1 MSFFGFESSVPQ
13 HQHSHSRPQH
23 QGDGKVYDFQET
35 YEGLGDYEEDDVLN
49 SETFGVGEVGKNF
62 DFASSTGGQR
72 HAQRHAQPHAPVSA
86 SHTRPNVS
94 FARAAANDDEFMKD
108 LWGDNTP
115 EPKSGPGNAASAN
128 QQPQSQSQ
136 SQSSGAGAAKAS
148 ASADDRK
155 VLSLQEIEAQLT
167 AIDPSQPR
175 GQGPA
180 PNQFYPGIPGNYGGY
195 MMPQGYLPPS
205 GQFGMPYPG
214 QFMPM
219 QPPFPPQMAQ
229 QGMPAAIPGMPGM
242 PLQPGMSQQH
252 PIGPQQHSGFP
263 AGAVPQPQ
271 GQGQLNHPPG
281 EHPAVPPVDAA
292 QAKSPVD
299 GAAVKPGAKS
309 DMSQFPVLGAKAQN
323 AGIPSEAYVAQQPH
337 ARHPGHAPPV
347 GHAPS
352 GGHHHFVGSVASPVQ
367 DLSPEEQHRLARRQ
381 EKVSKIMKY
390 SGVMNPKDK
399 DFVTRFQLSQIVTED
414 PYNEDFYAQVYKV
427 IHPKSAPNA
436 LGGAP
441 VSQQPNSI
449 AQAYLDQSGHRLG
462 GRFKRADVALQRMQ
476 QQVQKAVSVAKE
488 RQKSTHSAREGV
500 LGKISVGSGK
510 KPRQQLVILSKA
522 AQKAKDNE
530 EQDDDDVK
538 PPYQNKNRSPSIAAP
553 SKPIKK
559 YSKKDIMGILEE
571 IINNLMS
578 AESESR
584 ASPDVDTTKLWE
596 SMHVLD
602 QASSSGDD
610 ESFVNPFIQ
619 CLNYAKA
626 LKVLPRLFKFL
637 SRDQIL
643 TVITLVMSNL
653 ENLKVIKDGSYTT
666 YDSKTIPEEISKLV
680 DTYTLTFC
688 KVLMNA
694 VQDFKFKEILSLLSI
709 LAQHNVVSFV
719 STTKIGLSI
728 LTTLLSRAEL
738 MRGEGSISATDLS
751 EWTSCYDELFT
762 ALESRI
768 AAIFPPTHGDTE
780 DDYVWQ
786 FLATLSLG
794 GKLSH
799 QRIIV
804 EEVKDEIFGVMSRA
818 KAIDNSDL
826 ANLYK
831 KQSMMN
837 NLNMYLVVMGLV
849 ADENEIQELKN

>member
-1 MSFFGFESSVPQ
+1 MSFFGFDTSGPQ
-13 HQHSHSRPQH
+13 NQA
-23 QGDGKVYDFQET
+23 GADAKVYDFQET
-35 YEGLGDYEEDDVLN
+35 YEGLGDYEQDDMKN
-49 SETFGVGEVGKNF
+49 SETFGVSEVGKNF
-62 DFASSTGGQR
+62 DFSRSTGGQG
-72 HAQRHAQPHAPVSA
+72 HVSA
-86 SHTRPNVS
+86 AKTRPNVS
-94 FARAAANDDEFMKD
+94 FARAAAANDDEFMKD

-115 EPKSGPGNAASAN
+115 EPAAQNA
-128 QQPQSQSQ
+128 
-136 SQSSGAGAAKAS
+136 AGAAQS
-148 ASADDRK
+148 APKEVQPVAAPSDERK

-167 AIDPSQPR
+167 AIDPSQAH
-175 GQGPA
+175 A
-180 PNQFYPGIPGNYGGY
+180 PMPPQQQFYPGMPGGYGGY
-195 MMPQGYLPPS
+195 MMPQGYMPPA
-205 GQFGMPYPG
+205 GQYGMPYPG

-219 QPPFPPQMAQ
+219 QVPFPPQMGQ
-229 QGMPAAIPGMPGM
+229 QGMPGM
-242 PLQPGMSQQH
+242 PGIPGVPGMPMQ
-252 PIGPQQHSGFP
+252 PPVPPQQKNAAAVPSAPFP
-263 AGAVPQPQ
+263 AAPASAQPDLAAHPNVPQDKS
-271 GQGQLNHPPG
+271 
-281 EHPAVPPVDAA
+281 EATKPVAR
-292 QAKSPVD
+292 
-299 GAAVKPGAKS
+299 S
-309 DMSQFPVLGAKAQN
+309 DMSQFPVLGSKVQN
-323 AGIPSEAYVAQQPH
+323 QHRDAFVQPQ
-337 ARHPGHAPPV
+337 R
-347 GHAPS
+347 
-352 GGHHHFVGSVASPVQ
+352 SPVHAMPPQ
-367 DLSPEEQHRLARRQ
+367 FSGPPQELSPEEQHRLARRQ
-381 EKVSKIMKY
+381 EKVAKIMKY

-436 LGGAP
+436 LGAP
-441 VSQQPNSI
+441 VTQQPNSI

-530 EQDDDDVK
+530 DSEDID
-538 PPYQNKNRSPSIAAP
+538 PPVQQKTRSPSIAAP
-553 SKPIKK
+553 QKPIKK
-559 YSKKDIMGILEE
+559 YTKKDIMGILEE
-571 IINNLMS
+571 IINNLMTV
-578 AESESR
+578 ESESR
-584 ASPDVDTTKLWE
+584 ASPDVDTSKLWA

-602 QASSSGDD
+602 QPSSSGDD

-626 LKVLPRLFKFL
+626 LKILPRLFKFL
-637 SRDQIL
+637 TREQIL
-643 TVITLVMSNL
+643 SVITLVMSNL

-666 YDSKTIPEEISKLV
+666 YESKTIPESVSALV
-680 DTYTLTFC
+680 ETYTLTFC

-694 VQDFKFKEILSLLSI
+694 AQDFKFKEILGLLSI

-728 LTTLLSRAEL
+728 ITTLLSRAEL

-818 KAIDNSDL
+818 KAIDNSDM

-849 ADENEIQELKN
+849 ADENEIQELST